1 MIGFLPVCFFE
12 DSTPDLSTDWTVVGG
27 SLTATAIASDD
38 QYNRSE
44 SVNLGF
50 AQMGTAGDTDK
61 VFEQRWAYLFYRYVP
76 TQSTASTYAF
86 IAKAVVPVCSIA
98 LIQMTTFLPTL
109 SKATP
114 GHFFTVHIMDGL
126 SAAAS
131 VAAIVDVSAKVASLR
146 FQYSVAVKD
155 AKKDI
160 DRLQRTIT
168 SLMSRMSSKKLNIY

>member
-44 SVNLGF
+44 SVKYDSFVCTSVSFLTDRHSLGF

-109 SKATP
+109 SKAT
-114 GHFFTVHIMDGL
+114 
-126 SAAAS
+126 
-131 VAAIVDVSAKVASLR
+131 
-146 FQYSVAVKD
+146 
-155 AKKDI
+155 
-160 DRLQRTIT
+160 
-168 SLMSRMSSKKLNIY
+168 

>member
-1 MIGFLPVCFFE
+1 
-12 DSTPDLSTDWTVVGG
+12 
-27 SLTATAIASDD
+27 
-38 QYNRSE
+38 
-44 SVNLGF
+44 
-50 AQMGTAGDTDK
+50 
-61 VFEQRWAYLFYRYVP
+61 
-76 TQSTASTYAF
+76 
-86 IAKAVVPVCSIA
+86 
-98 LIQMTTFLPTL
+98 
-109 SKATP
+109 
-114 GHFFTVHIMDGL
+114 MDGL